1 MDEIKGQI
9 IRNGEKS
16 VKKKHPVLYAYLK
29 RIVIVLLVLIMGFTI
44 FQQVT
49 GRTRIFEM
57 GLSFIITPVQNL
69 VSTVMHEF
77 SAYLYRLKLRGNIEY
92 EYNQLKA
99 QNDELILRTI
109 LYEELEEENNQLRAL
124 LGEYETRATMNPILA
139 RVIASETGNYFS
151 TFTINKGSIDG
162 VDSQM
167 AVITAQGLIGY
178 VYEVYPTTSKV
189 ITIIDDQASLA
200 ALIESSRDQGAI
212 KGTLGSTGEPLCRMY
227 YLSADSVPRP
237 GDRVITSGVGVSFP
251 KGLLIGYVRESTRAI
266 EDNKHYIVVEPA
278 ADFEHVENVLVLRY
292 YAEIEE
298 MPDNYNNT
306 EVILAPVA
314 TARPQAVIEE
324 ERLNA
329 STPVPLP
336 DAPGAPTAS
345 PQMEVLDVMI
355 DEEAMGDSAGRYAT
369 PTPEPTEEPIETPTP
384 TPTPP
389 SDLPSESEDPD
400 LYLEED
406 EPAEFPEDF

>member
-1 MDEIKGQI
+1 
-9 IRNGEKS
+9 

-355 DEEAMGDSAGRYAT
+355 DEEAMGDSAVRYAT

-389 SDLPSESEDPD
+389 SESEDPD